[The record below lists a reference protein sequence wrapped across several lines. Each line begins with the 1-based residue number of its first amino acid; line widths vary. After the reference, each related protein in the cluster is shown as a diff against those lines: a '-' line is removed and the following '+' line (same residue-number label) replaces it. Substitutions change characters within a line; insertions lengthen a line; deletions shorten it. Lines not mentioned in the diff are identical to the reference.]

1 MTIVIE
7 PMRRRSVEAFVKK
20 EKIADRGRRKARAQK
35 GLNVSSNFTHQ
46 RREKQKTK
54 TKNLLSQD
62 NFAWRQYRKKKAVK
76 SVSGKEDRPPCYS
89 YKEGTL

>member
-1 MTIVIE
+1 M
-7 PMRRRSVEAFVKK
+7 EAFVEKK

-35 GLNVSSNFTHQ
+35 EHHVSQTLLIKKCKSKRQ
-46 RREKQKTK
+46 RQRTSA
-54 TKNLLSQD
+54 LRD
-62 NFAWRQYRKKKAVK
+62 NSTWRQYRKKMRK